1 MSVTIKPTK
10 RIRGAKTLPT
20 LPPAPKFKPPDEV
33 KEIEDYIR
41 SLGGKPLTKATKQKL
56 IAAGC
61 YGWPED

>member
-1 MSVTIKPTK
+1 MRVTIRSTK

-20 LPPAPKFKPPDEV
+20 LPVARNATSSDEL
-33 KEIEDYIR
+33 KKIEDYIR
-41 SLGGKPLTKATKQKL
+41 SMGGKPLTKATRQKL